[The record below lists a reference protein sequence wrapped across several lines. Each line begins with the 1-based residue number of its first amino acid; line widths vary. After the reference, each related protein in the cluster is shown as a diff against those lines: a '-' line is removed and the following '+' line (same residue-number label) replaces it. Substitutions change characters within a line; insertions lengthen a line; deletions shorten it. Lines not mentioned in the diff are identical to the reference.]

1 MVFFKNPDFVFV
13 KDKIYFVINHHHVNL
28 CVCVMLEKSHV
39 KHLCAAVQCI
49 YFAMQNKHEQQKLMN
64 VKNKARNTQLDFCIH

>member
-1 MVFFKNPDFVFV
+1 M
-13 KDKIYFVINHHHVNL
+13 
-28 CVCVMLEKSHV
+28 CVMLEKSHV

-64 VKNKARNTQLDFCIH
+64 FKNKARNTQLDFCIH